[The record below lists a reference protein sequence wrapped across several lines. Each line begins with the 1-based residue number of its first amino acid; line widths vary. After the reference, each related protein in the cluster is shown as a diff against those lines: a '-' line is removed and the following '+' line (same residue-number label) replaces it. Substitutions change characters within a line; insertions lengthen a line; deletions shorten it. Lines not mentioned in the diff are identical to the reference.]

1 MQYDQLKHHISSGLL
16 SFPVTH
22 FDKHLEFAADSYAQH
37 LQWLNEFDAAAL
49 FAAGGTG
56 EMFSLTP
63 AEIVTV
69 ATHAKHAS
77 EKLPILSGCGYG
89 TKMACEIAQQVEKNG
104 VDGILL
110 LPPYLTECSQD
121 GIYNH
126 VKAVCNSVD
135 FGVVI
140 YNRAN
145 AQANADT
152 VAKLADNCPNLIGF
166 KDGTGD
172 INTVRKIVAR
182 CGDRLAYI
190 GGMPTHE
197 VYAEAYNAMRV
208 TTYSS
213 AVFNFVPDIALRFYR
228 ALRANDRDTMHTI
241 LTDFFYPLLDIRDRK
256 AGYAVALIKA
266 GVNAVGVQ
274 AGSVRPPLTDIT
286 DTEMAMLH
294 RLLHNHNIPTTKRT
308 FYADNPDSDLRF
320 TP

>member
-1 MQYDQLKHHISSGLL
+1 MQPNQLKHHISSGLL

-22 FDKHLEFAADSYAQH
+22 FDAHLEFNPKSYANH
-37 LQWLNEFDAAAL
+37 LEWLNAYDAGAL

-63 AEIVTV
+63 DEIITV
-69 ATHAKHAS
+69 ATYAKQAS
-77 EKLPILSGCGYG
+77 KKLPIISGCGYG
-89 TKMACEIAQQVEKNG
+89 TKMACEIAMQVEKNG

-126 VKAVCNSVD
+126 VKAVCNSVG
-135 FGVVI
+135 FGVIV

-145 AQANADT
+145 AQVNADT
-152 VAKLADNCPNLIGF
+152 LEKLGDACPNLIGF

-197 VYAEAYNAMRV
+197 VFAEAYNAMRV

-213 AVFNFVPDIALRFYR
+213 AVFNFVPEIALQFYTAMR
-228 ALRANDRDTMHTI
+228 TNDADTMHR
-241 LTDFFYPLLDIRDRK
+241 LLSGFFYPLLEIRDRK
-256 AGYAVALIKA
+256 AGYAVSLIKG
-266 GVNAVGVQ
+266 GVNAVGLN
-274 AGSVRPPLTDIT
+274 AGRMRPPLTNIT
-286 DTEMAMLH
+286 EQEMAMLKA
-294 RLLHNHNIPTTKRT
+294 LLHKHNIQTV
-308 FYADNPDSDLRF
+308 
-320 TP
+320 